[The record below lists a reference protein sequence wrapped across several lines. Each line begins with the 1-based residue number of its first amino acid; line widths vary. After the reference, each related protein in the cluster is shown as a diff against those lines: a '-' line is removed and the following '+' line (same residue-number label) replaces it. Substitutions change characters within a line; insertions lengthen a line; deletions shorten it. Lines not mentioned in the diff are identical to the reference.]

1 MLTRFSKPP
10 RKFPKLTY
18 FENEEADENQ
28 RAEMNKICSNIISSL
43 KGKNIPEKTWA
54 FRGYQIED
62 DEDRGDKS
70 DRAEKR
76 RYFWYFS
83 IGYQGK
89 NLQCFK
95 DEVEQDK
102 ESWISFR
109 EADDA
114 TETKMAPLEAV
125 CSIGEFDEDW
135 IKGSKAISPNN
146 EDWDQIYPNSIS
158 LRWQG

>member
-18 FENEEADENQ
+18 FENGETDENQ
-28 RAEMNKICSNIISSL
+28 RAEKNKICSNIISNL
-43 KGKNIPEKTWA
+43 KGKHIPEKTWA

-95 DEVEQDK
+95 DEVE
-102 ESWISFR
+102 
-109 EADDA
+109 
-114 TETKMAPLEAV
+114 
-125 CSIGEFDEDW
+125 
-135 IKGSKAISPNN
+135 
-146 EDWDQIYPNSIS
+146 
-158 LRWQG
+158 